1 MNDSIVSLAT
11 KSFEEILH
19 TTEDNTE
26 FWYARDLMSV
36 LGYDN
41 WREFNDLVSRA
52 QISAKKVGVEV
63 KDHFV
68 LVPKMIELA
77 KGAKRTIDDYVLT
90 RYACYLIAQ
99 NGDPRKKEKIALAQ
113 TYFAIQTRKQEINQ
127 SRQLD
132 LERIEARG
140 KLSKT
145 EKEFSGILIERG
157 LSGREVAEIRA
168 VGDSA
173 LFGGH
178 STQKMKRRLKIT
190 STSKPLADFLPTITL
205 KAKDLA
211 TEMTTFKTKENQAKN
226 KFSIKDMHKGHNTS
240 VRKVLTD
247 EGIYPEK
254 LPIAE
259 DIKKIERRV
268 KQEEKKQL
276 KSSSEIETDLVATK
290 K

>member
-1 MNDSIVSLAT
+1 MNDSKVSEAT
-11 KSFEEILH
+11 QSFEEILH

-26 FWYARDLMSV
+26 FWYARDLMRV

-41 WREFNDLVSRA
+41 WREFNDLILRA
-52 QISAKKVGVEV
+52 RDSAKKAGVEAN
-63 KDHFV
+63 DHFV

-77 KGAKRTIDDYVLT
+77 KGAKRTVDDYVLT

-113 TYFAIQTRKQEINQ
+113 TYFAIQTRKQEIHQ
-127 SRQLD
+127 ARQLD

-168 VGDSA
+168 VGDA
-173 LFGGH
+173 TLFGGH
-178 STQKMKRRLKIT
+178 NTQDMKRRFKIT
-190 STSKPLADFLPTITL
+190 SKSKPLADFLPTITL

-211 TEMTTFKTKENQAKN
+211 TEMTTFKTKEKQAKN
-226 KFSIKDMHKGHNTS
+226 KFSIRDMHKGHNTS

-247 EGIYPEK
+247 EGIYPEN

-268 KQEEKKQL
+268 KQEEKKL
-276 KSSSEIETDLVATK
+276 RSESESVLLTPGNK